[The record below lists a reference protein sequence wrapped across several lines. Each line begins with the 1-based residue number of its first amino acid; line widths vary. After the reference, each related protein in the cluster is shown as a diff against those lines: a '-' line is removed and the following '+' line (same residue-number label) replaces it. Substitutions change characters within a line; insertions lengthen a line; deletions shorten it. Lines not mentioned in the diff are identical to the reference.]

1 MKSLGKDFLQAVM
14 MGVYVMMRSKSIGE
28 NMKNF
33 ASVVS
38 AGLLLSGLGSLI
50 SADEAQSVSIKA
62 DVAFYGENILTFSSQ
77 SLPTNFVAIKGEKI
91 VFVGLRKDWQGDAE
105 LVVDLKNQALL
116 PGFIDAHGHIS
127 FHARVA
133 SMANVASPPVGPAKN
148 ISDLVQEL
156 KNYADSKELV
166 KGQWIIGMGY
176 DDSLLKEQ
184 RHPTKDDLDKVSSTH
199 PIMLMHVSGH
209 LAAVNSK
216 ALEVAKI
223 DAASKNPAGGIIR
236 RYSGTS
242 EPNGVLEESA
252 TYAVRK
258 YMTASNEP
266 FEEIHRGILDYA
278 RYGITTAQ
286 DGAASPQ
293 VVELLQASAAYREF
307 PIDVIAYQRV
317 DESYIKDSTLAL
329 PTLAPYEN
337 GFRVGG
343 VKMILD
349 GSPQGKTAYLTKPY
363 EVQPH
368 GQTADYRG
376 YPIMSAASVDALFDK
391 FIRAEIPILAH
402 ANGDAA
408 ADFFIQALS
417 KSLKGKNSKD
427 HRSVMI
433 HAQTVRDDQ
442 LNSLAAMHVIPSYF
456 SAHTFYWGDWH
467 RDSVLGL
474 ERGSRISPTAS
485 SLQKG
490 ITFTLHNDAPIVP
503 PDIMRLVWATT
514 NRLTRSGQV
523 LGPDERIS
531 VEDALKAVT
540 VNAAYQYFE
549 EDRKGSIEVG
559 KQADF
564 VVLSANPL
572 RVAKEELLNIKV
584 QRTIAR
590 GVTIFSAE
598 NILAD

>member
-1 MKSLGKDFLQAVM
+1 
-14 MGVYVMMRSKSIGE
+14 
-28 NMKNF
+28 MKNL
-33 ASVVS
+33 ALVVS
-38 AGLLLSGLGSLI
+38 AALLLSGSGGLSAASGSLPAKVIAAQPI
-50 SADEAQSVSIKA
+50 SIAADF
-62 DVAFYGENILTFSSQ
+62 AFFGNNILTFADQPS
-77 SLPTNFVAIKGEKI
+77 PTNFVAVKNDKI
-91 VFVGLRKDWQGDAE
+91 VFVGLRKDWRGSVGR
-105 LVVDLKNQALL
+105 VVLLEDQALL

-133 SMANVASPPVGPAKN
+133 SLANVASPPVGPAKD
-148 ISDLVQEL
+148 IAGLLQEL
-156 KNYADSKELV
+156 KNYADSKKLAT
-166 KGQWIIGMGY
+166 GQWILGMGY
-176 DDSLLKEQ
+176 DDSLLTEQ
-184 RHPTKDDLDKVSSTH
+184 RHPTRDDLDEVSKTH

-209 LAAVNSK
+209 LAAINSK
-216 ALEVAKI
+216 ALEIANLNSESI
-223 DAASKNPAGGIIR
+223 DPAGGVIR
-236 RYSGTS
+236 RYPGTTK
-242 EPNGVLEESA
+242 PNGVLEESA

-258 YMTASNEP
+258 YMTASDEP
-266 FEEIHRGILDYA
+266 FEEIHRGVLDYA

-293 VVELLQASAAYREF
+293 VVQLLQASAAYRKF
-307 PIDVIAYQRV
+307 PIDVVAYQIANERYLSEP
-317 DESYIKDSTLAL
+317 DLAL
-329 PTLAPYEN
+329 PVLAPYEN

-343 VKMILD
+343 VKMVLD

-368 GQTADYRG
+368 GQHAGYRG
-376 YPIMSAASVDALFDK
+376 YPIMPAVSVDALFDK
-391 FIRAEIPILAH
+391 FVSADIPFLAH

-408 ADFFIQALS
+408 ADLFIQALA
-417 KSLKGKNSKD
+417 KSLKDKKLKD

-442 LNSLAAMHVIPSYF
+442 LDDMAAMNVIPSYF

-485 SLQKG
+485 SLAKG
-490 ITFTLHNDAPIVP
+490 ITFTVHNDAPIVP
-503 PDIMRLVWATT
+503 PDVLRLVWATT

-523 LGPDERIS
+523 LGPNERIS
-531 VEDALKAVT
+531 VEEALKAVT

-572 RVAKEELLNIKV
+572 SVAKEDLLNIKV
-584 QRTIAR
+584 LQTIAR
-590 GVTIFSAE
+590 GTTVFSLEDETAE
-598 NILAD
+598 

>member
-1 MKSLGKDFLQAVM
+1 MRNYTLAVLITAVFAISGAVFGAEPSQALANEPAKRDLM
-14 MGVYVMMRSKSIGE
+14 
-28 NMKNF
+28 
-33 ASVVS
+33 
-38 AGLLLSGLGSLI
+38 
-50 SADEAQSVSIKA
+50 DA
-62 DVAFYGENILTFSSQ
+62 DVAFYGDNILTFAEQPS
-77 SLPTNFVAIKGEKI
+77 TVNFVAIKGEKI
-91 VFVGLRKDWQGDAE
+91 VFVGLRKNWRGNVERIVA
-105 LVVDLKNQALL
+105 LKDKALL

-133 SMANVASPPVGPAKN
+133 SLANVASPPVGPAKD
-148 ISDLVQEL
+148 IAGVVQEL
-156 KNYADSKELV
+156 KNYADSKKLA

-176 DDSLLKEQ
+176 DDSLLTEQ
-184 RHPTKDDLDKVSSTH
+184 RHPTRDDLDLVSNTH

-216 ALEVAKI
+216 ALEI
-223 DAASKNPAGGIIR
+223 TNINAASKDPAGGVIR
-236 RYSGTS
+236 RYVGTTK
-242 EPNGVLEESA
+242 PNGVLEESA

-258 YMTASNEP
+258 YMAASNKP
-266 FEEIHRGILDYA
+266 FEEIHRGVLDYA

-286 DGAASPQ
+286 DGAASIQ
-293 VVELLQASAAYREF
+293 GVQLLQASAAYRKF
-307 PIDVIAYQRV
+307 PIDVVAYQIANERYLNEA
-317 DESYIKDSTLAL
+317 DLAL
-329 PTLAPYEN
+329 PVLAPYEN

-343 VKMILD
+343 VKMVLD

-368 GQTADYRG
+368 GQSADYRG
-376 YPIMSAASVDALFDK
+376 YPIMPAASVDALFNK
-391 FIRAEIPILAH
+391 FISADIPFLAH

-408 ADFFIQALS
+408 ADLFIQALA
-417 KSLKGKNSKD
+417 KSLEGKKPKD

-442 LNSLAAMHVIPSYF
+442 LDSMAAMNVIPSYF

-485 SLQKG
+485 SLAKG
-490 ITFTLHNDAPIVP
+490 ITFTVHNDAPIVP
-503 PDIMRLVWATT
+503 PDVMRLVWATS

-564 VVLSANPL
+564 VLLSANPL
-572 RVAKEELLNIKV
+572 NIQREDLLNIKV
-584 QRTIAR
+584 LQTIAR
-590 GVTIFSAE
+590 GVTVFSAE
-598 NILAD
+598 NALPE

>member
-1 MKSLGKDFLQAVM
+1 MMLCKSMQGRGMNNLALVVCVSFLLFGSGALNASGGNQSSQLTVAQFDSIDADF
-14 MGVYVMMRSKSIGE
+14 
-28 NMKNF
+28 
-33 ASVVS
+33 
-38 AGLLLSGLGSLI
+38 
-50 SADEAQSVSIKA
+50 
-62 DVAFYGENILTFSSQ
+62 AFFGDNILTFANQPSAA
-77 SLPTNFVAIKGEKI
+77 NFVAVKGENI
-91 VFVGLRKDWQGDAE
+91 VFVGLRKDWRGSAAR
-105 LVVDLKNQALL
+105 VVPLGNQALL

-133 SMANVASPPVGPAKN
+133 SLANVASPPVGPAED
-148 ISDLVQEL
+148 IPGLLQEL
-156 KNYADSKELV
+156 KNYADSKKLT
-166 KGQWIIGMGY
+166 KGEWIIGMGY
-176 DDSLLKEQ
+176 DDSLLAEQ
-184 RHPTKDDLDKVSSTH
+184 RHPTRDDLDEVSNTH

-216 ALEVAKI
+216 ALAIAQLNAE
-223 DAASKNPAGGIIR
+223 SKNPAGGVIR
-236 RYSGTS
+236 RYPGTTT
-242 EPNGVLEESA
+242 PNGVLEESA

-258 YMTASNEP
+258 YMAASSEP
-266 FEEIHRGILDYA
+266 FEEIHRGVLDYA

-293 VVELLQASAAYREF
+293 VVQLLQASAAYRKF
-307 PIDVIAYQRV
+307 PIDVVAYQIANERYLNEP
-317 DESYIKDSTLAL
+317 DLAL
-329 PTLAPYEN
+329 PELAPYKN

-343 VKMILD
+343 VKMVLD
-349 GSPQGKTAYLTKPY
+349 GSPQGKTAYLTQPY

-368 GQTADYRG
+368 GQHADYRG
-376 YPIMSAASVDALFDK
+376 YPIMPAASVDALFDK
-391 FIRAEIPILAH
+391 FISADIPFLAH

-408 ADFFIQALS
+408 ADLFIQALA
-417 KSLKGKNSKD
+417 KSLAEKKTKD

-442 LNSLAAMHVIPSYF
+442 LDSMAAMNVIPSFF

-485 SLQKG
+485 SLAKG
-490 ITFTLHNDAPIVP
+490 ITFTVHNDAPIVP
-503 PDIMRLVWATT
+503 PDVMRLLWATT

-523 LGPDERIS
+523 LGLNEQIS
-531 VEDALKAVT
+531 VQEALKAVT
-540 VNAAYQYFE
+540 LNAAYQYFE

-572 RVAKEELLNIKV
+572 NVAKEDLLNIEV
-584 QRTIAR
+584 LQTISRGRT
-590 GVTIFSAE
+590 VFSLKSQITE
-598 NILAD
+598 

>member
-1 MKSLGKDFLQAVM
+1 
-14 MGVYVMMRSKSIGE
+14 
-28 NMKNF
+28 MKN
-33 ASVVS
+33 
-38 AGLLLSGLGSLI
+38 LLFLVLGALALSCSGSLI
-50 SADEAQSVSIKA
+50 AGDGSQPAKTSVVPSVSMEA
-62 DVAFYGENILTFSSQ
+62 DFAFYGDNILTFAEQ
-77 SLPTNFVAIKGEKI
+77 PTPTDFVAVKDDKI
-91 VFVGLRKDWQGDAE
+91 IFVGDRKDWRGSVGR
-105 LVVDLKNQALL
+105 VVLLEGQALL

-133 SMANVASPPVGPAKN
+133 SLANVASPPVGPAED

-156 KNYADSKELV
+156 KNYADSKKLV
-166 KGQWIIGMGY
+166 KDQWIIGMGY
-176 DDSLLKEQ
+176 DDSLLTEQ
-184 RHPTKDDLDKVSSTH
+184 RHPTRDDLDTVSATH

-209 LAAVNSK
+209 LAAVNSR
-216 ALEVAKI
+216 ALEIANLNADTK
-223 DAASKNPAGGIIR
+223 DPEGGFIR
-236 RYSGTS
+236 RYPGTS
-242 EPNGVLEESA
+242 KPNGVLEETA

-258 YMTASNEP
+258 YMTASDAP
-266 FEEIHRGILDYA
+266 FEEIYQGVLDYA

-293 VVELLQASAAYREF
+293 VVQLLQASAAYRKF
-307 PIDVIAYQRV
+307 PIDVVAYQIANERYLNEP
-317 DESYIKDSTLAL
+317 DLAL
-329 PTLAPYEN
+329 PSLEPYEN

-343 VKMILD
+343 VKMVLD

-368 GQTADYRG
+368 GQHAEYRG
-376 YPIMSAASVDALFDK
+376 YPIMPAASVDALFDK
-391 FIRAEIPILAH
+391 FISADIPFLAH

-408 ADFFIQALS
+408 ADLFIQALA
-417 KSLKGKNSKD
+417 KSLEGKRSKD

-442 LNSLAAMHVIPSYF
+442 LDRMAEMNVIPSYF

-485 SLQKG
+485 SLAKG
-490 ITFTLHNDAPIVP
+490 ITFTVHNDAPIVP
-503 PDIMRLVWATT
+503 PDVMRLVWATT

-523 LGPDERIS
+523 LGPNERIS
-531 VEDALKAVT
+531 VEEALKAVT

-549 EDRKGSIEVG
+549 EDLKGTIEVG

-572 RVAKEELLNIKV
+572 SVAKRNLLNIKV
-584 QRTIAR
+584 LQTIAR
-590 GVTIFSAE
+590 GTTVFSLKDETAE
-598 NILAD
+598 